1 MAKSSSK
8 KEQKKGAPA
17 AKNPILLKRILVPI
31 DFSEYSKNALR
42 YAVPFAKQF
51 EAELLLVY
59 VVEPTIYPSDF
70 AFGQMGVPNLERELR
85 ERGKQELERLVKTYI
100 NGRVAVRTMIRTGKP
115 YHEIIML
122 AKEENVD
129 LIIIATHG
137 HSGVEHV
144 LFGSTT
150 EKVVRKSPCPV
161 LTLRSPEHEFIQE

>member
-8 KEQKKGAPA
+8 KKESGPGER
-17 AKNPILLKRILVPI
+17 NPILLKRILVPI

-51 EAELLLVY
+51 EAELLLMY

-70 AFGQMGVPNLERELR
+70 AFGPVTVPNLERELR
-85 ERGKQELERLVKTYI
+85 ERASSELERLVKTYI
-100 NGRVAVRTMIRTGKP
+100 KGAVAVKTAIRTGKP
-115 YHEIIML
+115 SLEIIRW
-122 AKEENVD
+122 AKEETVD

-150 EKVVRKSPCPV
+150 EKVVRKAPCPV
-161 LTLRSPEHEFIQE
+161 LTLRSPEHEFIME